1 MTSHSMTSDQLGML
15 PSYISTREA
24 SQVLAVLFLFTA
36 AVSWLA
42 VGYDFAEIRLAS
54 SAFAGVA
61 VEPAE
66 RLAHGATGAWVG
78 MFQIVCF
85 AMTGLAFVGW
95 LYRARVNVRAMG
107 MRRMQY
113 RREWVIFGFLIP
125 VLNLLRPYQ
134 VVREVW
140 RASDPSSVD
149 PMGWKEVRTPPLLTV
164 WWSTFLVYLAFE
176 ILATALVGGGA
187 GMRRF
192 RAAYNLEIIGD
203 MCAAVSASLAYFV
216 VMGISENQDAK
227 RLLRLRGAM
236 PGERAERVHN
246 GSDALA

>member
-1 MTSHSMTSDQLGML
+1 MTSDQLGML

-42 VGYDFAEIRLAS
+42 VGYDFAEIRLTS
-54 SAFAGVA
+54 SVFQGIA

-66 RLAHGATGAWVG
+66 RLAHSATGAWVS

-95 LYRARVNVRAMG
+95 LYRARVNIRAMG

-113 RREWVIFGFLIP
+113 RREWVIFGFLVP

-134 VVREVW
+134 VVCEVW
-140 RASDPSSVD
+140 KASDPSALD
-149 PMGWKEVRTPPLLTV
+149 PMGWKEVRTPPLLKA
-164 WWSTFLVYLAFE
+164 WWLSFLVYLALE
-176 ILATALVGGGA
+176 VLASALVGGGA
-187 GMRRF
+187 GMQRF
-192 RAAYNLEIIGD
+192 RAAYNLELIGD
-203 MCAAVSASLAYFV
+203 LCAAISASLAYFV
-216 VMGISENQDAK
+216 VMGISENQHAK
-227 RLLRLRGAM
+227 RVLTLRGGM
-236 PGERAERVHN
+236 PSGDSELVHN
-246 GSDALA
+246 GRNALA